1 MPSKKDDDIIG
12 NPIFI
17 LDKLDA
23 PEKEWRRSVAKIFIS
38 NDKKISNI
46 IKSVSRLEKETLA
59 VIGILIAICVATIKT
74 ALGL

>member
-1 MPSKKDDDIIG
+1 MGSEKDDSIG

-23 PEKEWRRSVAKIFIS
+23 PEREWRKSVAKIFIT
-38 NDKKISNI
+38 NDKKVSGIL
-46 IKSVSRLEKETLA
+46 KSVSRLEKENVA
-59 VIGILIAICVATIKT
+59 IIAILTAIAIATIKT

>member
-1 MPSKKDDDIIG
+1 MPKKEKESVG

-38 NDKKISNI
+38 NDVKLSSVV
-46 IKSVSRLEKETLA
+46 KSLKRLEKESVAILA
-59 VIGILIAICVATIKT
+59 ILTAICIAVIKT